1 MSTSFASTILRHL
14 LLFPALGVAGIAQA
28 DEHEFKATLSGAQE
42 VVLDEAKNL
51 MAGGTDTAAKG
62 RIRARFDRA
71 FSELRVN
78 LRVTGLSGSFIAAHF
93 HCGRPGENGPVVFG
107 LVGPGPLAFDGM
119 RTEGT
124 LTNLDYT
131 GADCVEIIGRPVN
144 NLASLA
150 FAMRDGLVYAN
161 VHSDVFPAGEI
172 RGQMAAADDDRDDH
186 DGDDADDDDDPGEN
200 DDGAGDWD
208 Y

>member
-1 MSTSFASTILRHL
+1 MNTPFASSIFGYL
-14 LLFPALGVAGIAQA
+14 LLFATVAIGGMAQA

-42 VVLDEAKNL
+42 VVLDEAENL
-51 MAGGTDTAAKG
+51 IAGGTDTAAQG

-71 FSELRVN
+71 FSQLRVN
-78 LRVTGLSGSFIAAHF
+78 LRIRNLAGNFIAAHF
-93 HCGRPGENGPVVFG
+93 HCGRPGENGPVAFG
-107 LVGPGPLAFDGM
+107 LVGPGPLVFDGM
-119 RTEGT
+119 RIEGT

-131 GADCVEIIGRPVN
+131 GADCAEIIGRPVN

-161 VHSDVFPAGEI
+161 VHSDLFPAGEI
-172 RGQMAAADDDRDDH
+172 RGQMERADEDRYDNDEADDDH
-186 DGDDADDDDDPGEN
+186 DGDGN
-200 DDGAGDWD
+200 DDGAGDGD